1 MEQKT
6 ITINTVA
13 DFKRELQLG
22 RKVVGIRHTKIVGR
36 DDEKKV
42 IYADEELAI
51 REVSIK
57 QTNRFALKTTRTNG
71 EIVDSWCDYPKAKES
86 KVENNRIT
94 IFEKDLRQSKGGCMM
109 EGNPEYDCLPMIPV
123 LTYWIISE

>member
-1 MEQKT
+1 MEQKLVS
-6 ITINTVA
+6 IKTVA
-13 DFKRELQLG
+13 DFKRELQIG
-22 RKVVGIRHTKIVGR
+22 RKVAGIWHVKIVGR

-71 EIVDSWCDYPKAKES
+71 EVVDSWCDYPKASES

-94 IFEKDLRQSKGGCMM
+94 IFEKDLRQSKGGVMRD
-109 EGNPEYDCLPMIPV
+109 GNPEYDCLPMIPV
-123 LTYWIISE
+123 LTYWIITE